1 MKNIIFFEAEERDNL
16 LPLTFTKPISELRFG
31 GLTFNERWQFLIECK
46 TSNLVQEKY
55 LEAKYPLHIEK
66 ENLFIN
72 PCFFPTEILVEEIAS
87 LSNNQALF
95 FEDKIIAFYGEL
107 ENFNEKKFNAHKK
120 SNAKIIHI
128 QFPWDLFTHNF
139 FAIDFD
145 FQLLTKDK
153 TSQTIPNSVTVIG
166 DKNKI
171 FIEENAQL
179 YHCSLNTNS
188 GVIYIGKNAEIME
201 GSTVR
206 GSLFLGE
213 NSKINMGSKIYGGTT
228 IGPNCKVGGEI
239 NNAVIMQYS
248 NKGHEGFLGNSI
260 IGEWCNIGADTNTS
274 NMKNNYAE
282 VKSWNYKEKKFI
294 GTKLQFSGLIMGDHS
309 KAAINTQFNTGTVC
323 GVSANIFCN
332 GFPPNLINHF
342 SWGGNKDATR
352 FKFEAAIEV
361 AERMMQRRNITLTE
375 QDISI
380 LRHIFDNH

>member
-72 PCFFPTEILVEEIAS
+72 PCFFPTEKLAQEITS
-87 LSNNQALF
+87 LSKNEALF
-95 FEDKIIAFYGEL
+95 YEDRLIAFYGSV
-107 ENFNEKKFNAHKK
+107 ENFTE
-120 SNAKIIHI
+120 SNFITQKESSSQIIHI

-188 GVIYIGKNAEIME
+188 GVIYIGRNAEIME

-260 IGEWCNIGADTNTS
+260 IGEWCNIGADSNTS

-309 KAAINTQFNTGTVC
+309 KAAIDTQFNTGTVC
-323 GVSANIFCN
+323 GVSANVFCN
-332 GFPPNLINHF
+332 GFPPNLITHF

-380 LRHIFDNH
+380 LRHIFDNY